1 MDHKWI
7 QGSLCGTLRVVS
19 GLHVGGDSEGKDGT
33 QVTSVVRDGKG
44 RPFVPGSSL
53 KGAIRSQAQ
62 VSIKTLT
69 DAAKSAVWACD
80 FPESLDNESLSFCLR
95 GGSASGPCALC
106 KLFGSTINPSR
117 VFARDL
123 SLCEEWSESLMQH
136 RATLG
141 ISRRFRRGIEGS
153 GRIIE
158 VIPPGLSFRFEILV
172 SEPLD
177 WELGLIFWVIEN
189 LDKGLGR
196 LGGGRRL
203 GLGNVSLQVSQVV
216 MQRVNQGLCVTSEVY
231 LPRSAVPAPDES
243 ERPEAEKLYGLPK
256 PDTDDMG
263 AVLSYCLRV
272 MEIKNTQADA
282 GEIGKLLS
290 SEFGLTRG
298 RRKELGLPEK
308 VSELLDKMV
317 LEDKLVKN
325 YLGHYGISPG
335 YIQKEAPPKDR
346 AQDGESTRLD
356 LDEFRTRCEES
367 LRGMLFVDAR
377 AANDAQ

>member
-1 MDHKWI
+1 MDHSWI
-7 QGSLCGTLRVVS
+7 QGSLCGTLRAVS
-19 GLHVGGDSEGKDGT
+19 GLHVGGDSERKDGT
-33 QVTSVVRDGKG
+33 LVTSVVRDDKG
-44 RPFVPGSSL
+44 RPFVPGSTL

-62 VSIKTLT
+62 VGIKTFT

-95 GGSASGPCALC
+95 GSHASGPCALC
-106 KLFGSTINPSR
+106 QLFGSTVNPSR
-117 VFARDL
+117 FFARDL
-123 SLCEEWSESLMQH
+123 PLCDEWSESLMQH

-141 ISRRFRRGIEGS
+141 VSRRFRRGVEGS
-153 GRIIE
+153 GRRIE
-158 VIPPGLSFRFEILV
+158 VVPPGLSFGFEILV

-177 WELGLIFWVIEN
+177 WELGLIFWVIES
-189 LDKGLGR
+189 LGKGFGR

-203 GLGNVSLQVSQVV
+203 GLGHVSLQVAEVV
-216 MQRVNQGLCVTSEVY
+216 MQRVSQGLGVTSEVY
-231 LPRSAVPAPDES
+231 LPRPLVPAPDES
-243 ERPEAEKLYGLPK
+243 ERPEVEKLIGIPK

-263 AVLSYCLRV
+263 AVVCYCLRI
-272 MEIKNTQADA
+272 MAMKNMQADA

-290 SEFGLTRG
+290 SEFGLTRV

-335 YIQKEAPPKDR
+335 YVQKEAPPKDR
-346 AQDGESTRLD
+346 AKDSESTRLD
-356 LDEFRTRCEES
+356 LDEFRARCEES
-367 LRGMLFVDAR
+367 LRRMLFVDVE
-377 AANDAQ
+377 AANGA